1 MRYPM
6 RMDRYSQFN
15 EATLPFA
22 GSLLVAHPSLSDP
35 NFKRSVVLLTAH
47 SDEEGSLGIVVNRP
61 LEQTLGEFDP
71 QLNDS
76 DLATVPLYQG
86 GPVSDDKLI
95 LVAWKWSP
103 EQSTFKLYFG
113 IDEVKA
119 RALLQED
126 SGFEL
131 RGFIGHSG
139 WTEGQLDAE
148 IEEGAWVTSTL
159 MPEIDT
165 LGGEAVWRLILHRDS
180 PQMGLLADEPDNPSL
195 N

>member
-1 MRYPM
+1 
-6 RMDRYSQFN
+6 MDRYSQFP

-22 GSLLVAHPSLSDP
+22 GSLLVAHPSLLDS
-35 NFKRSVVLLTAH
+35 NFRHSVILLTAH
-47 SDEEGSLGIVVNRP
+47 SEDEGSLGIVVNRP
-61 LEQTLGEFDP
+61 LDKTLGEFDP
-71 QLNDS
+71 QLEDS
-76 DLATVPLYQG
+76 DLAAVPLFQG

-95 LVAWKWSP
+95 LVAWKWTP
-103 EQSTFKLYFG
+103 EEGTFKLYFG
-113 IDEVKA
+113 IDEAKA
-119 RALLQED
+119 RALLAEE

-165 LGGEAVWRLILHRDS
+165 MSGEAVWRLILRRDS
-180 PQMGLLADEPDNPSL
+180 PQMGLLADEPDDPSV